1 MVTTIKMAVYVV
13 LTNNFTPELLD
24 ILLVGLLNNHSLL
37 EEDSVTDK
45 HK

>member
-1 MVTTIKMAVYVV
+1 MVTTIKMLVYVV
-13 LTNNFTPELLD
+13 LINNFTRELLD
-24 ILLVGLLNNHSLL
+24 ILLVVLLNNHSLL

>member
-1 MVTTIKMAVYVV
+1 MVIKMAVYVV
-13 LTNNFTPELLD
+13 LTNNFTRELLD
-24 ILLVGLLNNHSLL
+24 ILLVVLLNNLSLL